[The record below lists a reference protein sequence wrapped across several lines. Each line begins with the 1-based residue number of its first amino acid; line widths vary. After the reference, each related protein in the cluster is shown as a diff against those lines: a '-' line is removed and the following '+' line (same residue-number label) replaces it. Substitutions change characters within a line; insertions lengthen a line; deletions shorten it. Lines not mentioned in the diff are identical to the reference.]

1 MSAVPVRSTA
11 WLLLLGLFA
20 SFLAFAPGTTNGRGY
35 VYEERDASLSI
46 LTSFNAWVKGRPVPP
61 ITWTRHGPLPLLLDL
76 PFVKIGKFFIS
87 PDFVLSLEP
96 VLLTAALVTVLYVWL
111 RNLST
116 PGMSLLLTLIG
127 AFGTMLWPY
136 AYIGLETK
144 QSFFVFLAGY
154 LALAKGKIRMWPQL
168 VLFSVISGLAI
179 SVKSTGIV
187 LGPAI
192 AYLVYVQFRGDW
204 RSRWKEALTV
214 CSIIT
219 GIWILSVI
227 GWRLFWDPRG
237 GGVRAFQEW
246 MTSSPFQFFTNAIG
260 MFGSPNKGFFIFAPV
275 LLLTVY
281 IIPRTLGTHRE
292 ITIYALIVTA
302 CIMAFLSTLV
312 ITADELW
319 GQRFLHVAVAPLLLL
334 IGAAWPRFEWRKHV
348 VLLLLGCIGVAISFL
363 GAFFYYGERPDASE
377 AAGQNTLEWL
387 AGDSIWNEVIFDA
400 RLFRVWMKGGSEPVF
415 WTPVHVWAWTPPK
428 DAMTWKNVNLRKYT
442 VPQAFLLKRWNL
454 HLYPPELMI
463 FRICLVSLIVGPVL
477 LLWVIA
483 RTVFGTALLWERVR
497 FPVSAR
503 AAKCGGAGGARRSR
517 DP

>member
-20 SFLAFAPGTTNGRGY
+20 SFLALAPGTTNGRGY

-463 FRICLVSLIVGPVL
+463 FRICLVSLIVGPLL
-477 LLWVIA
+477 LLWVVA
-483 RTVFGTALLWERVR
+483 RTLSQGEKA
-497 FPVSAR
+497 
-503 AAKCGGAGGARRSR
+503 
-517 DP
+517 